1 MTAPLLDPATALVV
15 IDLQRGIVGAP
26 TVPNPIED
34 VIARNVELTTA
45 FRARRLPVVL
55 VRVSF
60 AADGGDVPPG
70 RTAGPS
76 RGGALPADFDVLID
90 ELDVQPTDIIVTKRN
105 WGAFYGTDLD
115 LQLRRRGVTGIVLT
129 GVATTYGVEST
140 ARSAHEHGY
149 HVVVATDAIAD
160 RTAEG
165 HEHAV
170 TRIFPALGRTAT
182 TSEILAG
189 LPATVDA

>member
-1 MTAPLLDPATALVV
+1 MTPDLLDPTTALVV

-34 VIARNVELTTA
+34 VIARNVELITA
-45 FRARRLPVVL
+45 FRDRQLPVVL

-60 AADGGDVPPG
+60 SADNGDVPPG
-70 RTAGPS
+70 RTTYPA
-76 RGGALPADFDVLID
+76 RGDRPADFDVLID
-90 ELDVQPTDIIVTKRN
+90 ELDVRPTDILVTKRN
-105 WGAFYGTDLD
+105 WGAFHGTDLD

-149 HVVVATDAIAD
+149 HVVVVTDAISD
-160 RTAEG
+160 RSAEG
-165 HEHAV
+165 HEHSV

-182 TSEILAG
+182 TAEVLAE
-189 LPATVDA
+189 LPAPVEV